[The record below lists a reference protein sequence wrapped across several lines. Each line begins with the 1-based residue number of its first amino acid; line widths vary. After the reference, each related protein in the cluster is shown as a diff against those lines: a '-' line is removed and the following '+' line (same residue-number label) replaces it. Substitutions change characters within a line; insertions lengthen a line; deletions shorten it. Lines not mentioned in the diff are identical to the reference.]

1 MRNRGRNRTVRA
13 VAAVASGC
21 MRSAVAQKAFD
32 PVSEIERCDLALPDR
47 EHAPSQAFEG
57 AACLGVAF
65 DVPGELRL
73 PVRPVRRRLPLTEPT
88 SVLVPEAP
96 VDEQD
101 RAMFRQH
108 QVRRARQIAAVEA
121 KSVTEPV
128 DEAPDD
134 DFGTRVRGPNARHDG
149 ATLCRRVSIS
159 HSWPPAAFIL
169 SCRGGPGV
177 AAFHDHHG
185 PDAGGRAGKWPVIG
199 AVCGARRKKS
209 WTRGSRTVKTG
220 RHWRMPHGQR

>member
-47 EHAPSQAFEG
+47 EHAPSQAFES

-73 PVRPVRRRLPLTEPT
+73 PVRPVRRRLPLTEPA

-128 DEAPDD
+128 NEAPDD

-159 HSWPPAAFIL
+159 HSWPPAASFY
-169 SCRGGPGV
+169 SRASAQGGCPEPSHGKGRNPRGG
-177 AAFHDHHG
+177 
-185 PDAGGRAGKWPVIG
+185 
-199 AVCGARRKKS
+199 
-209 WTRGSRTVKTG
+209 SR
-220 RHWRMPHGQR
+220 